1 MTQRIRPSQ
10 FITTYGPGAILE
22 GPKGPRMIP
31 DADIGL
37 FNTHLGIMPND
48 YRIDDERMSNGL
60 LEGYGI
66 YRLPTNAELD
76 LEPDQHVYETRPFPR
91 WKICIAQHGGNGSL
105 LYEQSFCPICKK
117 GDGRNA
123 VGFVMACRNGH
134 LDDIEWE
141 RLVHHYSECKGTKT
155 AHIHRGIADSNA
167 IFWKRGGATLA
178 SVQLVCPRCEKTRKF
193 SSIYY
198 GKPLTCRGR
207 NPQRGSSDGKCDMQA
222 KVINRQAANLHLPE
236 ILTLLSIRSTYTD
249 IHLAVQDPLLK
260 GMLVGRTIE
269 SDVDWQKLINDPVIK
284 NIMRPTTAEVL
295 RNAKWEDVLQ
305 ARKDAEDESPD
316 TYHGLLMDEFSGL
329 REASTN
335 GAPPRTGPPPN
346 SRVLF
351 ELDPSR
357 VTTAT
362 ALNGLRFAIAPVQ
375 TLRAV
380 TVQKGFRRDI
390 PEPGGVDDLP
400 KLVSVSHTQQG
411 DSRGWYPGVELF
423 GEGIF
428 IWLEDNDGWAGNPV
442 GPRAEHWLKAWR
454 RAESYPSFA
463 FRDAERSRDELHP
476 GFFWWHTLSHLLVRV
491 IGEDAGYSAASIR
504 ERVYIET
511 GDGRY
516 RGGILLY
523 ATQPGSDG
531 TLGGLIALAPHM
543 ERILRVALE
552 RSAVCSGDPLC
563 KESRHS
569 QGDYNGA
576 SCYACTMNSE
586 TSCEHRNMWLDRGVL
601 LDNLP

>member
-1 MTQRIRPSQ
+1 MTQGIRPSQ

-22 GPKGPRMIP
+22 GPRGPRIIP

-37 FNTHLGIMPND
+37 LSDRLGIRPDD

-66 YRLPTNAELD
+66 YRLPTNAELG
-76 LEPDQHVYETRPFPR
+76 LESDRHVYETRPFPC
-91 WKICIAQHGGNGSL
+91 WKVCADQHGGSGSL
-105 LYEQSFCPICKK
+105 LYEQLFCPICRR

-134 LDDIEWE
+134 LDDIDWE
-141 RLVHHYSECKGTKT
+141 RLVHYYGECKRT
-155 AHIHRGIADSNA
+155 ASASIPRTIAESSA
-167 IFWKRGGATLA
+167 IFWRREGPTLA

-198 GKPLTCRGR
+198 GEHLPCSGR
-207 NPQRGSSDGKCDMQA
+207 HPQRRSRDKCDRHA
-222 KVINRQAANLHLPE
+222 RVINRQAANLHLPE
-236 ILTLLSIRSTYTD
+236 IRTLLSIRSTYTD

-260 GMLVGRTIE
+260 VMLAGRSIE
-269 SDVDWQKLINDPVIK
+269 SNAEWQKMICNPEVC
-284 NIMRPTTAEVL
+284 NIMRPATVEVL

-305 ARKDAEDESPD
+305 ARKDVKTKSPD

-329 REASTN
+329 HAASIG
-335 GAPPRTGPPPN
+335 GAPPRTGPPPR

-351 ELDPSR
+351 ELDSSS

-362 ALNGLRFAIAPVQ
+362 ASGGHGFTIAPVQ

-390 PEPGGVDDLP
+390 PESKGVDDPP
-400 KLVSVSHTQQG
+400 KLVRVSYTPPG
-411 DSRGWYPGVELF
+411 DTRGWYPGVELF

-428 IWLEDNDGWAGNPV
+428 IRLEDNDGWADNPE
-442 GPRAEHWLKAWR
+442 GSHAEHWLKAWR
-454 RAESYPSFA
+454 HAGSYPSFT

-504 ERVYIET
+504 ERVYIEA

-543 ERILRVALE
+543 ERILRIALE
-552 RSAVCSGDPLC
+552 RSAACSGDPLC
-563 KESRHS
+563 IKSRLAH
-569 QGDYNGA
+569 GDCNGA

-601 LDNLP
+601 LDNLA

>member
-10 FITTYGPGAILE
+10 FITTYGPGSIVE
-22 GPKGPRMIP
+22 GPRGPRMIP

-37 FNTHLGIMPND
+37 FNGRLDIKPDD

-60 LEGYGI
+60 LGGYGI
-66 YRLPTNAELD
+66 YRLPANAELG

-91 WKICIAQHGGNGSL
+91 WKMCTDQHGGGGSL
-105 LYEQSFCPICKK
+105 LYEQSFCPICRR

-123 VGFVMACRNGH
+123 VGFVMACRKGH

-141 RLVHHYSECKGTKT
+141 RLVHYYGECKRTK
-155 AHIHRGIADSNA
+155 ALRVHQAIAGSSA
-167 IFWKRGGATLA
+167 IFWRRGGSTLA

-198 GKPLTCRGR
+198 GEDIPCSGR
-207 NPQRGSSDGKCDMQA
+207 HPQSGSSDKCDIHA
-222 KVINRQAANLHLPE
+222 RVINRQAANLHLPE
-236 ILTLLSIRSTYTD
+236 IRTLLSIRSTYTD

-260 GMLVGRTIE
+260 VILAGRTIE
-269 SDVDWQKLINDPVIK
+269 SDAEWQKIICNPDIY
-284 NIMRPTTAEVL
+284 NTMRPATAEVL
-295 RNAKWEDVLQ
+295 RSAKWKDILQ
-305 ARKDAEDESPD
+305 AKNNAEEESPD

-329 REASTN
+329 REASA
-335 GAPPRTGPPPN
+335 GEAPPRTGSHPR
-346 SRVLF
+346 SRVMF
-351 ELDPSR
+351 ELDPDR

-362 ALNGLRFAIAPVQ
+362 VRAGLRFAIAPVQ

-380 TVQKGFRRDI
+380 TVQTGFRRDI
-390 PEPGGVDDLP
+390 PESEGVDDQP
-400 KLVSVSHTQQG
+400 KLVKVSHIPQG
-411 DSRGWYPGVELF
+411 ESRGWYPGVELF

-428 IWLEDNDGWAGNPV
+428 IWMADNDGWAGNPV
-442 GPRAEHWLKAWR
+442 GTRAEHWLKAWR

-504 ERVYIET
+504 ERVYMET
-511 GDGRY
+511 GDDRY